1 MISVWEENGYRIEC
15 DAEKIMSILKELNEN
30 ELLFDKKGTII
41 SIIAAI
47 FLLIPFILLAIYGDQ
62 AAGLLITPICWVIE
76 LILIISVK
84 VKYPKNVI
92 GKYIYNV
99 TIGLIIFA
107 IFTGVLL
114 YAMERIAIGIFDSC
128 CGR

>member
-1 MISVWEENGYRIEC
+1 MDN
-15 DAEKIMSILKELNEN
+15 KELNEN

-84 VKYPKNVI
+84 VKYPKNKQI
-92 GKYIYNV
+92 KIYV
-99 TIGLIIFA
+99 KEF
-107 IFTGVLL
+107 
-114 YAMERIAIGIFDSC
+114 
-128 CGR
+128 

>member
-1 MISVWEENGYRIEC
+1 MDN
-15 DAEKIMSILKELNEN
+15 KELNEN

-114 YAMERIAIGIFDSC
+114 YATERIAIGIFDSC

>member
-1 MISVWEENGYRIEC
+1 MDN
-15 DAEKIMSILKELNEN
+15 KELNEN

-128 CGR
+128 YINYFSFFSSFLLILIS